1 MSTATAELTAGTWAI
16 EPVHSQVEFVI
27 RHMGLSKVRGRF
39 NEFSGTVTVADDLTM
54 STAVV
59 TVNMA
64 SVYTNNEDRDNHLRS
79 TEVFGADNNPLM
91 TFKSTSI
98 TGTGPNYGLI
108 GDLTINGIT
117 KPAEFALEFG
127 GVAVDPYGVTRAGF
141 SAEYE
146 ISRKD
151 FGIEFNVPL
160 SGGGLL
166 LADNV
171 KIELEIQ
178 IVQA

>member
-1 MSTATAELTAGTWAI
+1 MTTATAELTAGTWAI

-27 RHMGLSKVRGRF
+27 RHLGLSKVRGRF
-39 NEFSGTVTVADDLTM
+39 NEFGGTVTVADDLTM
-54 STAVV
+54 SSVDV
-59 TVNMA
+59 TVDMA
-64 SVYTNNEDRDNHLRS
+64 SVDTNNEDRDNHLRS
-79 TEVFGADNNPLM
+79 TDIFGADNHPQM
-91 TFKSTSI
+91 SFKSTSI
-98 TGTGPNYGLI
+98 TGTGPNYALN
-108 GDLTINGIT
+108 GDLTINGVT
-117 KPAEFALEFG
+117 KQAEFAVEFG
-127 GVAVDPYGVTRAGF
+127 GVAADGYGVTRAGF
-141 SAEYE
+141 SAKYE

-151 FGIEFNVPL
+151 YGIDFNVPL